1 MFIILYASQPS
12 ESARRYNW
20 VFFAKHLR
28 VQPLELGNR
37 REFGCG
43 GVCVYCN
50 AQPNSSF
57 GFNKVPSY
65 YVLSRVFICMCMSLS
80 VWIYCFMSAQALI
93 CVFSWFNVPV
103 TRDSVCVRWN
113 SIWRWADPGVVTCF
127 SAMGRCCDGPL
138 PAGTGGP
145 VSSAFWC
152 EFHLSGDS
160 VKVPVTLGKHMWAP

>member
-1 MFIILYASQPS
+1 MPPRPLSQQ
-12 ESARRYNW
+12 EDIT
-20 VFFAKHLR
+20 
-28 VQPLELGNR
+28 
-37 REFGCG
+37 EFSLPNTWGFSLLNLATG
-43 GVCVYCN
+43 ENLAVEVCVFIVMHN
-50 AQPNSSF
+50 PIRPLASK
-57 GFNKVPSY
+57 KVPSY

-103 TRDSVCVRWN
+103 SRESVCVRWN